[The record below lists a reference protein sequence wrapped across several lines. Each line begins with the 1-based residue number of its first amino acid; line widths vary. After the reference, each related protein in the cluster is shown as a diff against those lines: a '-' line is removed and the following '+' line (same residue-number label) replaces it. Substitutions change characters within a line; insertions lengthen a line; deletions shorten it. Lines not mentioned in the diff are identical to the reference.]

1 MPAKRIR
8 IFVLLALVVGLA
20 GVVGA
25 VYLNRAVP
33 TTQAT
38 WPGLPYQSEDEWIVS
53 QTATSVIDLAQFA
66 RNAAPEPLSKL
77 AISRMRTDP
86 AQPGLLFRVGARD
99 VAISL
104 KTHVWDPD
112 AYVELAR
119 AEGASTSMPAAR
131 GNDDIVPA
139 LLDLKLET
147 LRLQND
153 AVSIALQKDYRNPAN
168 HEAASLLLGVFAL
181 REASGY
187 FYDPRLVL
195 SRAAAHL
202 AIARA
207 MRGASSQPSA
217 AGQLAGILIE
227 VNAGRMGPAM
237 KALDAFER
245 ASTSPAV
252 QAWSRALRRRAT
264 LDWRVPVEDGAPLV
278 ERLEY
283 MRSLARMVGVSRS
296 LQYITTHDVEAIPD
310 WGWRT
315 MDFPMSV
322 ENGHAFVND
331 TISRT
336 LVEAAQV
343 LRVSS
348 SSSASDITA
357 DLSRE
362 PAVSS
367 IGRSAARGIEVLDE
381 GTWSAFYQRELA
393 HVAMEGSDFYRALLG
408 LPEGA
413 TEFENRIDALMAGT
427 PLWPIVMR
435 LRLESECRCG
445 FDEKKRARIEA
456 TYRETMA
463 HVIPLIKDK
472 PQLMPYL
479 AWSWVAKP
487 PPTIRAIDT
496 PQRSLWFRTVFP
508 TGTVFESRRINGQPV
523 LPDDFDRNA
532 NAIHELSPWD
542 PNITINWSI
551 VRCHPNRCTSEQER
565 ANFANIADY
574 SLTTMRKFATKG
586 PDPVASLRDLCTL
599 SAGDC
604 STLGNWLLLHDRFP
618 EAAAAFQEFFDR
630 ELDRVGASNGVEWL
644 VRYYQKTG
652 RLKDALRVAN
662 AAAEVGSGAGMKAL
676 AGVEERRGNLRSA
689 EALYRAMFE
698 RYDDGTRLLAFA
710 LRRADAT
717 GTPPSIPEYAALMER
732 YFEGGLEP
740 VTTSALAGPP
750 AKGLFVRETSEWD
763 DRFGIRK
770 GDIIVAVDGVRVWKG
785 QQEQILYARSFSP
798 SVRYTVWRGNDYVEV
813 EGPFREYLYGPG
825 RLDEFPPRRPDGPA
839 RSH

>member
-252 QAWSRALRRRAT
+252 KAWSRALRRRAT

-278 ERLEY
+278 ERLKYHAIAGADGRRQPEPPVHHH
-283 MRSLARMVGVSRS
+283 ARRRGDSR
-296 LQYITTHDVEAIPD
+296 LGMAHD
-310 WGWRT
+310 G
-315 MDFPMSV
+315 
-322 ENGHAFVND
+322 
-331 TISRT
+331 
-336 LVEAAQV
+336 L
-343 LRVSS
+343 
-348 SSSASDITA
+348 SDVRGERPCVRERH
-357 DLSRE
+357 DLE
-362 PAVSS
+362 DA
-367 IGRSAARGIEVLDE
+367 GRGGAGAARLVVVERVRYHSGPEPGTGRLLHRPLGRTRHRSPRR

-542 PNITINWSI
+542 PQHHDQLVDRPVPPEPLHVRTGTRQLREHRRLQPDDDAKIRDEGSGSRRVVARPVHVVGRRLLRRWATGSSSMIGFPKRRPRSRSSSI
-551 VRCHPNRCTSEQER
+551 VN
-565 ANFANIADY
+565 
-574 SLTTMRKFATKG
+574 LT
-586 PDPVASLRDLCTL
+586 
-599 SAGDC
+599 
-604 STLGNWLLLHDRFP
+604 
-618 EAAAAFQEFFDR
+618 
-630 ELDRVGASNGVEWL
+630 
-644 VRYYQKTG
+644 
-652 RLKDALRVAN
+652 
-662 AAAEVGSGAGMKAL
+662 GS
-676 AGVEERRGNLRSA
+676 ERRTASSGSCA
-689 EALYRAMFE
+689 I
-698 RYDDGTRLLAFA
+698 T
-710 LRRADAT
+710 
-717 GTPPSIPEYAALMER
+717 
-732 YFEGGLEP
+732 
-740 VTTSALAGPP
+740 
-750 AKGLFVRETSEWD
+750 
-763 DRFGIRK
+763 
-770 GDIIVAVDGVRVWKG
+770 
-785 QQEQILYARSFSP
+785 
-798 SVRYTVWRGNDYVEV
+798 
-813 EGPFREYLYGPG
+813 
-825 RLDEFPPRRPDGPA
+825 RRPAGSRTRCASPMRRQ
-839 RSH
+839 RSDRAPG